1 MQKIRALVVDDERIA
16 REGICMHLASEPD
29 VEIIG
34 ECANGID
41 AVSIIQERLPD
52 LVFLDVQMP
61 GLDGFGVVEAVG
73 SERMPTV
80 IFVTAYDK
88 YALRAFDIHALD
100 YLLKPFDG
108 ERFSTALERAR
119 VQINQASGE
128 GINNQLLS
136 LLADIK
142 SGQDGRVESSKPK
155 PKYVE
160 RLVIKSAGRISFLNV
175 EEVDWIEA
183 ADNYVELHAG
193 REAHLV
199 RDTMNALETK
209 LDPAKFLRI
218 RRSTIINIGRIKE
231 LKPLFRGEYVIIL
244 KNAKELTSSRRYRHN
259 LRRLLE
265 E

>member
-16 REGICMHLASEPD
+16 RQGICMHLASEPD
-29 VEIIG
+29 VEIIA

-41 AVSIIQERLPD
+41 AVSIIHEQLPD

-108 ERFSTALERAR
+108 ERFSKALERAR
-119 VQINQASGE
+119 VQINQTSGE
-128 GINNQLLS
+128 GINTRLLS

-142 SGQDGRVESSKPK
+142 SGQSQIENSKAK
-155 PKYVE
+155 PKYLE
-160 RLVIKSAGRISFLNV
+160 RLVIKSAGRISFLSA
-175 EEVDWIEA
+175 EEVDWMEA

-218 RRSTIINIGRIKE
+218 RRSTIINIGCIKE

-244 KNAKELTSSRRYRHN
+244 KNGKELTSSRRYRNN
-259 LRRLLE
+259 LGRLLE

>member
-1 MQKIRALVVDDERIA
+1 
-16 REGICMHLASEPD
+16 MHLASEPD
-29 VEIIG
+29 VEIIA

-41 AVSIIQERLPD
+41 AVSIIHEQLPD

-108 ERFSTALERAR
+108 ERFSKALERAR
-119 VQINQASGE
+119 VQINQTSGE
-128 GINNQLLS
+128 GINTRLLS

-142 SGQDGRVESSKPK
+142 SGQSQIENSKAK
-155 PKYVE
+155 PKYLE
-160 RLVIKSAGRISFLNV
+160 RLVIKSAGRISFLSA
-175 EEVDWIEA
+175 EEVDWMEA

-218 RRSTIINIGRIKE
+218 RRSTIINIGCIKE

-244 KNAKELTSSRRYRHN
+244 KNGKELTSSRRYRNN
-259 LRRLLE
+259 LGRLLE

>member
-1 MQKIRALVVDDERIA
+1 MRKIRVLVVDDERIA

-29 VEIIG
+29 VEIIA

-41 AVSIIQERLPD
+41 AVSIIKERLPD

-73 SERMPTV
+73 SEQMPTV

-108 ERFSTALERAR
+108 ERFSKALGRAR
-119 VQINQASGE
+119 VQINQASGA
-128 GINNQLLS
+128 GINNRLLS

-142 SGQDGRVESSKPK
+142 SGQESRVESSEAK

-175 EEVDWIEA
+175 DEVDWIEA

-199 RDTMNALETK
+199 RETMNALETK

-218 RRSTIINIGRIKE
+218 RRSTIINIERIKE

-244 KNAKELTSSRRYRHN
+244 KNGKELTSSRRYRHH
-259 LRRLLE
+259 LSRLLE
-265 E
+265 G